1 MKNRFFGYD
10 IICDIFDER
19 LKKSVIDITRGFLF
33 KNYND
38 FSYDIKVE
46 HYPLSS
52 LSSTI
57 LNKIS
62 EAIVFS
68 NENAKIYFYNF
79 SDFNYCKKISDK
91 INSLIDFKY
100 DNIFNRVRLANVFF
114 DGIQYGKN
122 NLIYIDFLKLKTKII
137 VVKITSTENIFENVF
152 LFLYNDSIS
161 TINNNFPS
169 IFKIIKQEFNE
180 NKIFYS
186 IVESFNVDRDIMNKS
201 NLFEPYELS
210 NDNLLRNLNVSNTKN
225 TDLSKKEMPLENIY
239 VFNYDPVENKTTLP
253 CYSSKLYVDT
263 LSNIKNIDFLKYINT
278 RKIRGKYIFIYENI
292 GSRRLKLKR
301 INIKRDKPFTI
312 KLNSNNKN
320 TIIPHCFENN
330 EVNNIKSIFF
340 SYNKKEYSL
349 SNENL
354 DLFMKKTRNYFKSNG
369 DFAKFAF
376 LYMQLC
382 NNKK

>member
-10 IICDIFDER
+10 TISDILDER
-19 LKKSVIDITRGFLF
+19 LKKSVQDITGGLSF
-33 KNYND
+33 ND
-38 FSYDIKVE
+38 YIDNFSYDIKVK
-46 HYPLSS
+46 HYPLES

-79 SDFNYCKKISDK
+79 SNFNYCKNISDK
-91 INSLIDFKY
+91 INSLFDFKY

-122 NLIYIDFLKLKTKII
+122 NIIYIDFLKLNTKII
-137 VVKITSTENIFENVF
+137 VVKITSAENILENVF
-152 LFLYNDSIS
+152 LFLYNDNIS

-210 NDNLLRNLNVSNTKN
+210 NDNLLRNLNVSSTKN
-225 TDLSKKEMPLENIY
+225 TNLSRKEMPLENIY

-253 CYSSKLYVDT
+253 CYSSKVYVDT

-278 RKIRGKYIFIYENI
+278 RKIRGRYIFIYENI

-301 INIKRDKPFTI
+301 INIKRNEPFTI
-312 KLNSNNKN
+312 KLNSNNN
-320 TIIPHCFENN
+320 TIIPHYFENN
-330 EVNNIKSIFF
+330 DAKSIFF

-349 SNENL
+349 TNENL
-354 DLFMKKTRNYFKSNG
+354 DLFMKKTKNYFKSDR
-369 DFAKFAF
+369 DFAKFGF
-376 LYMQLC
+376 LYMQMC